1 MKLSSGTIQTVDHD
15 SAGHDITY
23 DHPNGGAVRFEW
35 LPGEGLVIHVIRP
48 GAVPLPP
55 IDADQ
60 LARTLRSHYE
70 LDRLR

>member
-1 MKLSSGTIQTVDHD
+1 MKLSSGTVQTVDNG
-15 SAGHDITY
+15 SPGQDITY
-23 DHPNGGAVRFEW
+23 DHPDGGAVRFEW
-35 LPGEGLVIHVIRP
+35 RPAEGLIIRVIRP

-60 LARTLRSHYE
+60 LARTIRASYE